1 MKRNLIILDNIG
13 SIYTTPENID
23 NTPFTINELHKK
35 FLKKFKHVSVENLN
49 NDILLIYGDDVDC
62 EPWEYN
68 SLASVILKKNVFS
81 SIVIFVSKSE
91 IKSPKKYSKLDLNET
106 YDNFYINVVSILKSS
121 YDIANSTEQTQENE
135 IIKSDADDKTAIKH
149 IRIWSGENNIIDIN
163 DDNITDFSSIYLE
176 NKFVSYDK
184 TNTGE
189 LILSKPGLIAVV
201 ENINDSGYAN
211 LFFTGSFKNT
221 TIS

>member
-23 NTPFTINELHKK
+23 NTPFTISELHKK
-35 FLKKFKHVSVENLN
+35 FLKKFKHVNVENLD
-49 NDILLIYGDDVDC
+49 NDILLIYGNDVDC

-68 SLASVILKKNVFS
+68 SLASAILKKNVFS

-91 IKSPKKYSKLDLNET
+91 IKSPKKYSKLELNET
-106 YDNFYINVVSILKSS
+106 YNNFYINVVSILKSA
-121 YDIANSTEQTQENE
+121 YNIVNSAEQNEN
-135 IIKSDADDKTAIKH
+135 IKSDADDKTAIKH
-149 IRIWSGENNIIDIN
+149 IRIWSAENNVIDIN
-163 DDNITDFSSIYLE
+163 DDNVTDFSSTYLE
-176 NKFVSYDK
+176 NKFASYDK

-189 LILSKPGLIAVV
+189 LILSKPGLIAVI
-201 ENINDSGYAN
+201 ENINDSGHAN